1 LLVSVENLKFRY
13 STDNSSMLDIPAW
26 SLEPGEQ
33 VFLYGPSGTGKSTF
47 LNLLAGILLPNTGE
61 ICVLGKRLNTL
72 SGRQRDKWR
81 AQHIGVVFQ
90 QFNLIPY
97 LDAVSN
103 IELAAHFAGT
113 KKTKHR
119 ALELLNALGIDQ
131 HLHNQAAGLLSIG
144 QQQRVAIARAL
155 VNSPELLIVDEPT
168 SALDQQNRDA
178 FMSLLFDQAKLH
190 QTALVF
196 VSHDLALAD
205 AFHRVEALADLNQA
219 QDKY

>member
-103 IELAAHFAGT
+103 IALAAHFAGT

-131 HLHNQAAGLLSIG
+131 NLHNQAASRLSIG

-168 SALDQQNRDA
+168 SALDQQNRDV

>member
-103 IELAAHFAGT
+103 IALAAHFAGT

-131 HLHNQAAGLLSIG
+131 NLHNQAASRLSIG

>member
-1 LLVSVENLKFRY
+1 
-13 STDNSSMLDIPAW
+13 MLDIPAW

>member
-1 LLVSVENLKFRY
+1 LLVSVKDLNFRY

>member
-1 LLVSVENLKFRY
+1 LLVSVKDLNFRY

-103 IELAAHFAGT
+103 IALAAHFAGT
-113 KKTKHR
+113 KKTRHR

-131 HLHNQAAGLLSIG
+131 HLHNQAASRLSIG